1 MHQPTPALNPFRV
14 IQKHRNFRIF
24 WGGQTVSLIGTW
36 MQSVAQ
42 GWLALELTNDP
53 LMVGLVSAAGS
64 FPVLLFSLFAGVLA
78 DRYDKLRI
86 VRIAQA
92 LLLLQAGA
100 LWWFVWSGLID
111 IKWLLGLALL
121 NGTIV
126 AFEIPA
132 RQAFVIELVGRE
144 ELLDAIALNSGGFNL
159 ARIVGPSLA
168 AGVIATLGLEWCFG
182 LNAVSYLAVLG
193 GLFLVRLPPYVPRSG
208 APTPLEGLRQG
219 ISFMRTQ
226 REVAVLMRMVAVY
239 AVLGVPFLVLMP
251 VFARDVLGSTA
262 SAYSILYACV
272 GIGALAA
279 ALALAAAGRRV
290 SRGRLLA
297 GAAHAFPV
305 LLVLFSISRWLPL
318 SGALLVAVGFTM
330 VLTNALSN
338 AMLQTIVPDG
348 LRGRV
353 MAAYAWVFVGF
364 GPIGSLLAGA
374 AARYVG
380 APLTVAVGAAGTL
393 AFAAWMFGRN
403 PGLRAL

>member
-1 MHQPTPALNPFRV
+1 MPQPTPALNPFRV

-100 LWWFVWSGLID
+100 LWWFVWSGFID
-111 IKWLLGLALL
+111 IRWLLGLALL

-159 ARIVGPSLA
+159 ARIVGPGLA

-193 GLFLVRLPPYVPRSG
+193 GLFLVRLPPYVPHSG

-279 ALALAAAGRRV
+279 ALVLAAAGRRV

-297 GAAHAFPV
+297 GAAHAFPI
-305 LLVLFSISRWLPL
+305 LLILFSMSRWLPL
-318 SGALLVAVGFTM
+318 SGALLVAVGFSM

-338 AMLQTIVPDG
+338 AILQTIVPDG

-380 APLTVAVGAAGTL
+380 APLTIAVGAVATL
-393 AFAAWMFGRN
+393 AIAAWVFARN